1 MCVKAEDGRM
11 QSDSPFIFFFGLGWK
26 GKGVKMGNGLG

>member
-11 QSDSPFIFFFGLGWK
+11 QSDSPFFWGDGME
-26 GKGVKMGNGLG
+26 MGEMGEMENGLG

>member
-11 QSDSPFIFFFGLGWK
+11 QSDSPFFWGMGWK
-26 GKGVKMGNGLG
+26 WVEKGEMGNGLG